1 MSVNLLKIQE
11 KQEEF
16 NSGDLVFYENSG
28 WQGDGLYCVQIA
40 GTLLVAR
47 LFLTATGF
55 AFASA
60 SLNPLSQVTIL
71 GKIKGVL
78 IPTISLGGGGINKA
92 CFFKSFLVTIF
103 MLIFLII
110 GELTDDTSSRLCSNN
125 C

>member
-1 MSVNLLKIQE
+1 MLKINE
-11 KQEEF
+11 NQEEL
-16 NSGDLVFYENSG
+16 NCGDVVFYEETG

-40 GTLLVAR
+40 GTELVSR

-55 AFASA
+55 AFATA
-60 SLNPLSQVTIL
+60 NLMPLTTVTIL

-92 CFFKSFLVTIF
+92 CFFKSFLVPIF

-110 GELTDDTSSRLCSNN
+110 GELTDDTSSRKLSNS

>member
-1 MSVNLLKIQE
+1 MKMLKINE
-11 KQEEF
+11 NQEEL
-16 NSGDLVFYENSG
+16 NCGDVVFYEETG

-40 GTLLVAR
+40 GTELVSR

-55 AFASA
+55 AFATA
-60 SLNPLSQVTIL
+60 NLMPLTTVTIL

-92 CFFKSFLVTIF
+92 CFFKSFLVPIF
-103 MLIFLII
+103 MLIFIII
-110 GELTDDTSSRLCSNN
+110 GELTDDTSSRKLSNS

>member
-1 MSVNLLKIQE
+1 MKMLKIKE
-11 KQEEF
+11 NQEEL
-16 NSGDLVFYENSG
+16 NCGDVVFYEESG

-40 GTLLVAR
+40 GTELIAR

-55 AFASA
+55 AFATA
-60 SLNPLSQVTIL
+60 NLMPLTTVTIL

-92 CFFKSFLVTIF
+92 CFFKSFLVPIF

-110 GELTDDTSSRLCSNN
+110 GELTDDTSKRLCSNN

>member
-1 MSVNLLKIQE
+1 MRMLKIKE
-11 KQEEF
+11 NQEEL
-16 NSGDLVFYENSG
+16 NCGDVVFYEESG

-40 GTLLVAR
+40 GTELIAR

-55 AFASA
+55 AFATTN
-60 SLNPLSQVTIL
+60 LNPLSQVEIL
-71 GKIKGVL
+71 GKIKSVL

-92 CFFKSFLVTIF
+92 CFFKSFLVPIF

-110 GELTDDTSSRLCSNN
+110 GELTYDTSKRLCSNN

>member
-1 MSVNLLKIQE
+1 MSIQFYKNKKHFFANKFGINYIFCMSVNLLKIQE

-55 AFASA
+55 AFTTA
-60 SLNPLSQVTIL
+60 SLNPLSQVEVL
-71 GKIKGVL
+71 GKVKGV
-78 IPTISLGGGGINKA
+78 
-92 CFFKSFLVTIF
+92 F
-103 MLIFLII
+103 
-110 GELTDDTSSRLCSNN
+110 SSRF
-125 C
+125 